1 MKVTVEDVSTVKK
14 KLHIQVLPDAIAIER
29 KKALADVARK
39 AKIPGFRP
47 GKAPKNVVERHYAT
61 EIDSEVM
68 NKLISDSYLQA
79 IKENDLS
86 PVDMPNITNISPLQ
100 IDAPLNFTAVVEV
113 RPKIDLGT
121 YEGIAVKDVPV
132 AASDEELIQTID
144 RLREMYANLAPVE
157 GQALEKGHTAIIDF
171 EGFRDGKSIE
181 GAKAQDHHLA
191 IGEGT
196 LIPGFEEQI
205 AGMNKG
211 ETREISVTF
220 PADYN
225 NKELAGKDA
234 KFTVTLKEIKKK
246 VLPELNDEFAK
257 DIGNNATVD
266 ELKTRIKEDIEI
278 RKKNEQSSA
287 QREELLSKLIDAH
300 TFDVPPGMVEREL
313 NSMARQ
319 QVTRMARQGIDIQA
333 NFDVAKFRLE
343 HRDLA
348 VKRVKGTLILDV
360 IADKEKIEVSDAEV
374 NAAMA
379 AMARSA
385 GKKLEEVKQYY
396 DSQEGGMDNLRASL
410 VEEKTLSLLLSKAKK
425 V

>member
-14 KLHIQVLPDAIAIER
+14 KLHIQVTPDAIAIER
-29 KKALADVARK
+29 KRALADVAKK

-61 EIDSEVM
+61 EIQSEVM

-79 IKENDLS
+79 LKENDLS
-86 PVDMPNITNISPLQ
+86 PIDMPNITNISPLET
-100 IDAPLNFTAVVEV
+100 DAPLNFTAVVEV
-113 RPKIDLGT
+113 RPRIDLGA
-121 YEGIAVKDVPV
+121 YEGIEVKETPV
-132 AASDEELIQTID
+132 AASDEELDQTID
-144 RLREMYANLAPVE
+144 RLREMYANLAVVE

-211 ETREISVTF
+211 ETREINVTF

-225 NKELAGKDA
+225 NKDLAGKDA

-246 VLPELNDEFAK
+246 VLPDLNDEFAK
-257 DIGNNATVD
+257 DIGDHKTVD
-266 ELKTRIKEDIEI
+266 ELKARIKEDIGI

-287 QREELLSKLIDAH
+287 QREELLGKIVDAH
-300 TFDVPPGMVEREL
+300 TFDVPQGMVDREL
-313 NSMARQ
+313 TSMARHQ
-319 QVTRMARQGIDIQA
+319 LTRMARQGIDVQKS
-333 NFDVAKFRLE
+333 FDMAKFQLE

-348 VKRVKGTLILDV
+348 VKRVKGTLLLDV
-360 IADKEKIEVSDAEV
+360 IADKEKVEVSDADV

-379 AMARSA
+379 GMARSA

-396 DSQEGGMDNLRASL
+396 ASQEGGTDNLRASL

>member
-1 MKVTVEDVSTVKK
+1 
-14 KLHIQVLPDAIAIER
+14 
-29 KKALADVARK
+29 
-39 AKIPGFRP
+39 
-47 GKAPKNVVERHYAT
+47 
-61 EIDSEVM
+61 
-68 NKLISDSYLQA
+68 
-79 IKENDLS
+79 
-86 PVDMPNITNISPLQ
+86 VDMPNITNISPLEA
-100 IDAPLNFTAVVEV
+100 DAPLNFTAVVEV
-113 RPKIDLGT
+113 RPKFDLGT
-121 YEGIAVKDVPV
+121 YEGIEVKGASV
-132 AASDEELIQTID
+132 AASDEELGQTID
-144 RLREMYANLAPVE
+144 RLREMYANLAVVE
-157 GQALEKGHTAIIDF
+157 GQTLDKGHTAIIDF
-171 EGFRDGKSIE
+171 EGFHDGKSIE
-181 GAKAQDHHLA
+181 GAKAQDHHVA

-211 ETREISVTF
+211 ETREINVTF
-220 PADYN
+220 PADYD
-225 NKELAGKDA
+225 NKNLAGKDA

-246 VLPELNDEFAK
+246 ILPELNDEFAK
-257 DIGNNATVD
+257 DIGNHNTVD
-266 ELKTRIKEDIEI
+266 ELKARIKEDIEI

-287 QREELLSKLIDAH
+287 QREELLGKLVDAH

-313 NSMARQ
+313 NSMARH
-319 QVTRMARQGIDIQA
+319 QVTRMARQGIDIQKA
-333 NFDVAKFRLE
+333 FDIAKFRLE
-343 HRDLA
+343 NRDLA

-360 IADKEKIEVSDAEV
+360 IADKEKVEVSDAEV

>member
-14 KLHIQVLPDAIAIER
+14 KLHIQVLPDAIALER
-29 KKALADVARK
+29 KKALADVAKK

-47 GKAPKNVVERHYAT
+47 GKAPKNVVERHYAA

-79 IKENDLS
+79 LKENDLS
-86 PVDMPNITNISPLQ
+86 PVDMPNITNISPLET
-100 IDAPLNFTAVVEV
+100 DAPLNFTAVVEV
-113 RPKIDLGT
+113 RPKIDLGV
-121 YEGIAVKDVPV
+121 YEGIEVKETSV
-132 AASDEELIQTID
+132 AASDEELGQTID
-144 RLREMYANLAPVE
+144 RLREMYANLAVVE

-171 EGFRDGKSIE
+171 EGFQDGKSIE

-211 ETREISVTF
+211 ETREINVTF

-225 NKELAGKDA
+225 NKDLAGKDA

-257 DIGNNATVD
+257 DIGDHKTVD
-266 ELKTRIKEDIEI
+266 ELKARIKEDIEI

-287 QREELLSKLIDAH
+287 QREELLSKLVDAH
-300 TFDVPPGMVEREL
+300 TFDVPQGMVDREL
-313 NSMARQ
+313 TAMARHQ
-319 QVTRMARQGIDIQA
+319 LTRMARQGIDVQKA
-333 NFDVAKFRLE
+333 FDMAKFKQE
-343 HRDLA
+343 HLDLA
-348 VKRVKGTLILDV
+348 VKRVKGTLILDL

-396 DSQEGGMDNLRASL
+396 ASQEGGMDNLQASL

>member
-14 KLHIQVLPDAIAIER
+14 KLHIQVLPDAIATER
-29 KKALADVARK
+29 KKALADVAKK
-39 AKIPGFRP
+39 ARIPGFRP
-47 GKAPKNVVERHYAT
+47 GKAPKNVVERHYAA
-61 EIDSEVM
+61 EIQSEVM

-79 IKENDLS
+79 LKENDLS
-86 PVDMPNITNISPLQ
+86 PVDMPNITNISPLET
-100 IDAPLNFTAVVEV
+100 DAPLNFTAVVEV
-113 RPKIDLGT
+113 RPRIDLGT
-121 YEGIAVKDVPV
+121 YEGIEVKETPV
-132 AASDEELIQTID
+132 TASSEELNQTID

-157 GQALEKGHTAIIDF
+157 GQALDKGHTAIIDF

-191 IGEGT
+191 IGEGS

-211 ETREISVTF
+211 ETREINVTF

-225 NKELAGKDA
+225 NKDLAGKDA

-257 DIGNNATVD
+257 DIGNHATVD
-266 ELKTRIKEDIEI
+266 ELKARIKEDIEI

-287 QREELLSKLIDAH
+287 QREELLGKLVDAH
-300 TFDVPPGMVEREL
+300 TFDVPLGMVDREL
-313 NSMARQ
+313 TAMARHQ
-319 QVTRMARQGIDIQA
+319 LTRMARQGIDVQKA
-333 NFDVAKFRLE
+333 FDIAKFRLE
-343 HRDLA
+343 NRDLA

-360 IADKEKIEVSDAEV
+360 IGDKEKIEVSDAEV

-396 DSQEGGMDNLRASL
+396 EAQEGGTDNLRASL